1 MQRRDFL
8 KLSAGTAAAAAFASR
23 ASAQG
28 AVKEIRIGYQKTG
41 VLVITRQRATLEK
54 HFTPQGID
62 VKWVEFSSGPPM
74 MEAMNVG
81 SVDYGAVGDSP
92 PVFAQ
97 AAGAAIV
104 YAAGQPITNG
114 QGILVPK
121 DSSIRSIADLKGKRI
136 GFTKG
141 SSAHNV
147 VVQTLEKAGL
157 TYADITPVYL
167 TPPDAGPAFANGS
180 IEAWAIWDPYFA
192 IGETKQNGRILINAR
207 EVTKTNSFYIANRE
221 FAKNHGAILQQI
233 VDVTTATG
241 KWAEQ
246 NRDEVAK
253 SLGRDHRCSAGHPGR
268 RRRSREFRDR
278 PRHRRHRRDPAG
290 RRRPLLQARPDPE
303 ADRHPRHRLAQHG
316 DLIVPTNLPISKG
329 LNMRRIIQRLIAAH
343 RAVDRHRRRC
353 GRHLL
358 RSGQG
363 RPHRLPEIRQAGA
376 AQEQGHAGA
385 EAGGRR
391 LQGGV
396 DRIPVRPAAARS
408 AQCRRDRFRQHR
420 RSPADLRAGRRRA
433 DPVCRL

>member
-8 KLSAGTAAAAAFASR
+8 KLSVGTAAAAFGSVAN
-23 ASAQG
+23 AQG

-41 VLVITRQRATLEK
+41 VLVITRQRAALEK
-54 HFTPQGID
+54 HFAPQGIE

-121 DSSIRSIADLKGKRI
+121 DSPIRAIADLKGKRI

-167 TPPDAGPAFANGS
+167 TPPDAGPAFANGN

-192 IGETKQNGRILINAR
+192 IGETRQNGRILINAR
-207 EVTKTNSFYIANRE
+207 EVTKTNSFYIANRD
-221 FAKNHGAILQQI
+221 FARDHGAVLQQI
-233 VDVTTATG
+233 VEVTTATG
-241 KWAEQ
+241 QWAEQ
-246 NRDEVAK
+246 HRDEVAR
-253 SLGRDHRCSAGHPGR
+253 SLAAITGV
-268 RRRSREFRDR
+268 
-278 PRHRRHRRDPAG
+278 
-290 RRRPLLQARPDPE
+290 PLDIQTVA
-303 ADRHPRHRLAQHG
+303 ADRANFVIGPVTDDIVATQQGVADRFHKLG
-316 DLIVPTNLPISKG
+316 LIPKPI
-329 LNMRRIIQRLIAAH
+329 
-343 RAVDRHRRRC
+343 V
-353 GRHLL
+353 
-358 RSGQG
+358 
-363 RPHRLPEIRQAGA
+363 IRDIVW
-376 AQEQGHAGA
+376 
-385 EAGGRR
+385 RN
-391 LQGGV
+391 
-396 DRIPVRPAAARS
+396 PAA
-408 AQCRRDRFRQHR
+408 
-420 RSPADLRAGRRRA
+420 
-433 DPVCRL
+433 

>member
-1 MQRRDFL
+1 MMTAARGRELGMQRRNFL
-8 KLSAGTAAAAAFASR
+8 KLSAATAAMAVLAPHVR
-23 ASAQG
+23 AQDAL
-28 AVKEIRIGYQKTG
+28 KEIRIGYQKTG

-54 HFTPQGID
+54 HFAPQGIE

-121 DSSIRSIADLKGKRI
+121 DSLIRSIADLKGKRI

-192 IGETKQNGRILINAR
+192 IGETKQNGRILVNAR
-207 EVTKTNSFYIANRE
+207 EITKTNSFYIANRD
-221 FAKNHGAILQQI
+221 FAKNNGAILQQI
-233 VDVTTATG
+233 VEVTTAAG
-241 KWAEQ
+241 QWASSTAT
-246 NRDEVAK
+246 R
-253 SLGRDHRCSAGHPGR
+253 L
-268 RRRSREFRDR
+268 RSRW
-278 PRHRRHRRDPAG
+278 P
-290 RRRPLLQARPDPE
+290 
-303 ADRHPRHRLAQHG
+303 
-316 DLIVPTNLPISKG
+316 
-329 LNMRRIIQRLIAAH
+329 
-343 RAVDRHRRRC
+343 
-353 GRHLL
+353 
-358 RSGQG
+358 
-363 RPHRLPEIRQAGA
+363 
-376 AQEQGHAGA
+376 
-385 EAGGRR
+385 
-391 LQGGV
+391 
-396 DRIPVRPAAARS
+396 
-408 AQCRRDRFRQHR
+408 
-420 RSPADLRAGRRRA
+420 RSPA
-433 DPVCRL
+433 CRLIFRPSQPSGRTS

>member
-8 KLSAGTAAAAAFASR
+8 TFSIAAAAAAAFASR
-23 ASAQG
+23 ATAQG
-28 AVKEIRIGYQKTG
+28 AVKEVRIGYQKTG
-41 VLVITRQRATLEK
+41 VLVIARQRATLEK
-54 HFTPQGID
+54 HFAPQGIE

-121 DSSIRSIADLKGKRI
+121 DSPIRSIADLKGKRV

-147 VVQTLEKAGL
+147 VEQTLEKAGL

-192 IGETKQNGRILINAR
+192 IGESRQNGRILINAR
-207 EVTKTNSFYIANRE
+207 EVTRTNSFYIANRD
-221 FAKNHGAILQQI
+221 FAKSHGAMLQQI

-241 KWAEQ
+241 KWAERH
-246 NRDEVAK
+246 RDEVAK
-253 SLGRDHRCSAGHPGR
+253 SLAAITGV
-268 RRRSREFRDR
+268 
-278 PRHRRHRRDPAG
+278 
-290 RRRPLLQARPDPE
+290 PLDIQTVA
-303 ADRHPRHRLAQHG
+303 ADRANFVIDPVTDDIVATQQGVADRFFKLG
-316 DLIVPTNLPISKG
+316 LIPKPI
-329 LNMRRIIQRLIAAH
+329 
-343 RAVDRHRRRC
+343 V
-353 GRHLL
+353 
-358 RSGQG
+358 
-363 RPHRLPEIRQAGA
+363 IRDIVW
-376 AQEQGHAGA
+376 
-385 EAGGRR
+385 RN
-391 LQGGV
+391 
-396 DRIPVRPAAARS
+396 PAA
-408 AQCRRDRFRQHR
+408 
-420 RSPADLRAGRRRA
+420 
-433 DPVCRL
+433 